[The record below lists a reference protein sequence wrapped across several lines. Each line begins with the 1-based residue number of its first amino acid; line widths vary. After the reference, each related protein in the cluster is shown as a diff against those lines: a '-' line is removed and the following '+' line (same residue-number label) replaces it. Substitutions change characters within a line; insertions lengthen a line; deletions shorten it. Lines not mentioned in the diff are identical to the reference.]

1 MNLVAE
7 LLKEHSK
14 AQTDKIVDA
23 VCADD
28 RLYAELIDIFLTG
41 DRRPVQRA
49 AWVLS
54 TAGERYPDPMLP
66 YLPAVINRMSE
77 PGVHNGVK
85 RHVVRLLQFI
95 TIPEDLH
102 GMVMNVCFDML
113 ANPAEAVAVRC
124 CAMTV
129 LDGLSKQYPDIRGEL
144 VTIIQNE
151 LEHESTPAF
160 RARAK
165 QVMRKKR

>member
-1 MNLVAE
+1 MNLLAE

-14 AQTDKIVDA
+14 AQTEKIAEA

-28 RLYAELIDIFLTG
+28 KLYAELIHIFLTG
-41 DRRPVQRA
+41 ERRPVQRA

-54 TAGERYPDPMLP
+54 SAGERYPEPILP
-66 YLPAVINRMSE
+66 HLAPIINRMSE
-77 PGVHNGVK
+77 PGVHEGVK
-85 RHVVRLLQFI
+85 RHVIRLLQFI

-129 LDGLSKQYPDIRGEL
+129 LHGLSQQYPDIRGEL
-144 VTIIQNE
+144 ITIIQNE

-165 QVMRKKR
+165 QVLRKRQ